1 MQLDDGSRNL
11 QPQFLSD
18 AVSNAQPPA
27 TQAGHT
33 HRPRARAPNHQSRKK
48 PVLKNRVPQ
57 EIEDAIVTLAIE
69 QPAFGQ
75 IRVANELKKRG
86 LTVSPAG
93 VRSAWLRHDLET
105 TKTRA

>member
-1 MQLDDGSRNL
+1 
-11 QPQFLSD
+11 LSD

-57 EIEDAIVTLAIE
+57 IEDTRQCSAIHR
-69 QPAFGQ
+69 FG
-75 IRVANELKKRG
+75 A
-86 LTVSPAG
+86 
-93 VRSAWLRHDLET
+93 
-105 TKTRA
+105 